1 MYRGS
6 ELPIHGSLQAFSL
19 HYEDANGREVM
30 LASRTVV
37 VVMMAM
43 HTARKTVEFYV
54 EACCVYVNVW
64 SLGMSF
70 MCSPCTGLN
79 TSSRDN

>member
-1 MYRGS
+1 
-6 ELPIHGSLQAFSL
+6 
-19 HYEDANGREVM
+19 M